1 MVALDTLMGTDES
14 LGFEDFLN
22 GNFRYYSK
30 IVFKSFPNKLQY
42 FFTLKMVFH
51 ILLTTFY
58 RICRKSHL
66 KKN

>member
-30 IVFKSFPNKLQY
+30 VVFKTFPNKLQY

-51 ILLTTFY
+51 IL
-58 RICRKSHL
+58 
-66 KKN
+66 

>member
-30 IVFKSFPNKLQY
+30 IVFKTFRNKLQY

-51 ILLTTFY
+51 IL
-58 RICRKSHL
+58 
-66 KKN
+66 